1 MCSLRRLQLIPTIAL
16 LLLGSAHFVSRTV
29 ANSIASSGS
38 SSSVP
43 VPSLLPS
50 PTPAR
55 DPTPSAAR
63 QSSQGLPDGRYEYV
77 FQDGLVSIYE
87 IGGTFSLINRFTIP
101 TSDGTRGAAAC
112 TNGMLWISHG
122 SDQTGKGAGK
132 LLEYDLLTGKIIY
145 DVSYAHGIDS
155 HVVTNDCS
163 TIYMP
168 DGELSNTGLWH
179 VVNASTGRDVGEI
192 SGPSYPHNT
201 VLNDSGTHLY
211 MGGRRSNTFQA
222 ANTSNNAVYLSVPV
236 APGGVRPFRVN
247 NAETFAFLS
256 ITALNGFQVVDLINQ
271 KVLYTVKNGSECGPT
286 PSDPSHGITLN
297 PAQTEVWA
305 LDYCS
310 DSVHVYDI
318 TVLPS
323 QAPRP
328 IKVVSLTRSMHH
340 SEAPCAYDCAADGWL
355 HHSVDGQYVFVG
367 DVGDLIDTSTH
378 AVIANLSALYN
389 TRKMIEIDWAGG
401 AVTKAMKSR

>member
-1 MCSLRRLQLIPTIAL
+1 MRFPMCSLRRLQLIPTIAL

-87 IGGTFSLINRFTIP
+87 IGGTFSLINSFTIP

-211 MGGRRSNTFQA
+211 MGGRRSLPIPAT
-222 ANTSNNAVYLSVPV
+222 T
-236 APGGVRPFRVN
+236 PFTCPFPLLR
-247 NAETFAFLS
+247 E
-256 ITALNGFQVVDLINQ
+256 
-271 KVLYTVKNGSECGPT
+271 ECG
-286 PSDPSHGITLN
+286 
-297 PAQTEVWA
+297 
-305 LDYCS
+305 
-310 DSVHVYDI
+310 
-318 TVLPS
+318 
-323 QAPRP
+323 
-328 IKVVSLTRSMHH
+328 RS
-340 SEAPCAYDCAADGWL
+340 E
-355 HHSVDGQYVFVG
+355 
-367 DVGDLIDTSTH
+367 
-378 AVIANLSALYN
+378 
-389 TRKMIEIDWAGG
+389 
-401 AVTKAMKSR
+401 